1 MIVAAVE
8 KDGHA
13 IQDIT
18 VSAGVF
24 EPAEVETVAEL
35 WNEYLQ
41 KGPQTSG
48 YYFIVYRDGEQVL
61 GYACYGPRALTEGTY
76 DLYWIAVDRTHH
88 RHGVGQALLRQVEH
102 EVHYM
107 GGRLIVV
114 ETSSLERYAPTRR
127 FYEASGYL
135 REATLRDFYKPGDDL
150 VIFTKHLSTDRA
162 DPA

>member
-88 RHGVGQALLRQVEH
+88 RHGVGQALLRQVEN

-127 FYEASGYL
+127 FYEVSGYL

-150 VIFTKHLSTDRA
+150 VIFTKHLSTDRT